1 MSIYNEFVS
10 ESQLISPVNG
20 YTCRRISK
28 QNIKQFG
35 FDSVEL
41 LHEQYP
47 DFPLMCGEY
56 KKSRDVSDSK
66 KFIENQNRIN
76 EEFEKKKEQ
85 EKNDYEKS
93 PCLCPKCGLPK
104 SFEKRNNQFC
114 SRKCAN
120 GRGPRSESTKI
131 KISKWAKEN
140 PRGIANLSKEKRI
153 QIGKNSRKTRKAVC
167 CKTCYK
173 QFEVIETSSKVYCS
187 AKCNPNYGGYRKGSG
202 RSKSGYY
209 NGIFCGS
216 TYELL
221 WVMYNIHHNINFERF
236 DGYIEY
242 VLDGVTR
249 KYFPDFIQDNDIIE
263 IKGYHTEIVDIKSD
277 AAKVKGY
284 NIHVLYQEDLEEHF
298 KWFAET
304 YPKHKLHEMFDDYK
318 PKYTYLCDNCY
329 VEFSSD
335 VKKRTEIK
343 FCSRKC
349 SGSYST
355 KKNILEGRTGYAPA
369 SLP

>member
-1 MSIYNEFVS
+1 MSIYTQFVS

-35 FDSVEL
+35 FKSVEL

-47 DFPLMCGEY
+47 DFPLMCGEF
-56 KKSRDVSDSK
+56 KKSRDVSGSK

-76 EEFEKKKEQ
+76 EEFKKKKEQ
-85 EKNDYEKS
+85 ERDDYERT
-93 PCLCPKCGLPK
+93 PCLCSRCGLPK
-104 SFEKRNNQFC
+104 SYGKKNNKFC

-120 GRGPRSESTKI
+120 GRGPALESTKI
-131 KISKWAKEN
+131 KISKSLKGNVPSNKGKEMKL
-140 PRGIANLSKEKRI
+140 RELRF
-153 QIGKNSRKTRKAVC
+153 
-167 CKTCYK
+167 CKTCNSK
-173 QFEVIETSSKVYCS
+173 FKVIETSSKVYCS
-187 AKCNPNYGGYRKGSG
+187 AKCNPNCGGYRKGSG
-202 RSKSGYY
+202 KSKSGYY

-221 WVMYNIHHNINFERF
+221 WVMYNIHRNINFERF

-242 VLDGVTR
+242 VLGGVTR
-249 KYFPDFIQDNDIIE
+249 KYFPDFIQDNNIIE

-277 AAKVKGY
+277 AAKDKGY
-284 NIHVLYQEDLEEHF
+284 NIHVLYQKDLEEQF

-304 YPKHKLHEMFDDYK
+304 YPKHKLHEMFDNYK
-318 PKYTYLCDNCY
+318 PKYTYLCDNCE
-329 VEFSSD
+329 VEFLSD
-335 VKKRTEIK
+335 VKKTTEIK

-355 KKNILEGRTGYAPA
+355 KKNIFEGRTGYAPA